1 MIRIAR
7 SIRAK
12 PLSSKIQYRYITKM
26 TSPTHSIP
34 QSDQDQAGPINTNG
48 SPTSTPS
55 SSTKLA
61 SFQSFLASTPPLPK
75 RPLIWIDCEMTGLD
89 VLGDDVIIEICCII
103 TDEQLN
109 IVGDQEYET
118 TVYCPKSKLDSMD
131 EWCTTTHTKSGLID
145 KVLAHPEATTD
156 KIETELLNYIQRY
169 VTKPRV
175 GVLAGNSIHM
185 DKFFMMKQFPKVI
198 DYLHY
203 RVVDVSTIMEF
214 GQRHAPTLMSYSPGK
229 KGAHTAKADILES
242 IEQLKWYRQYYF
254 KSGAQIENTIK
265 ELEAKGV
272 VKKEM

>member
-1 MIRIAR
+1 
-7 SIRAK
+7 
-12 PLSSKIQYRYITKM
+12 
-26 TSPTHSIP
+26 
-34 QSDQDQAGPINTNG
+34 
-48 SPTSTPS
+48 
-55 SSTKLA
+55 
-61 SFQSFLASTPPLPK
+61 
-75 RPLIWIDCEMTGLD
+75 
-89 VLGDDVIIEICCII
+89 
-103 TDEQLN
+103 
-109 IVGDQEYET
+109 
-118 TVYCPKSKLDSMD
+118 MD

-229 KGAHTAKADILES
+229 KGLIL
-242 IEQLKWYRQYYF
+242 LKLIFWRVLN
-254 KSGAQIENTIK
+254 S
-265 ELEAKGV
+265 
-272 VKKEM
+272 